1 MRRLAAGVL
10 VATFCVA
17 GPAFAAPPGPPQAP
31 EWWFDTWHVPS
42 LWAGGARGQGMT
54 IAEIDTGVNASL
66 PELAAN
72 VLRGKNFGTAG
83 GDGRTDR
90 AAEQFGHG
98 TAMASIMVA
107 HPGFMNITGLAPRA
121 NLLPV
126 AVPLSN
132 TTDAPRNGDDSLP
145 KAITWAADH
154 GGKII
159 SMSLGGA
166 RHQRSDKVPC
176 PADEQQAIN
185 YAISKGAIVLASSGN
200 DAKTGSP
207 VEDPGVCLGVISVGA
222 VDRHGTVAPFSS
234 RHKYLTVTAP
244 GVNIPSLARIPRS
257 AYRGDGTSQA
267 TAITAAALALIW
279 SKYPA
284 LSGQQVVAQMLAT
297 LDHPAGT
304 QGRQDPSYGY
314 GIVNPYRA
322 ITTPPAANAP
332 NPVYDAVAPFLSTQ
346 PAKGQALPVPAPA
359 ATQPVPPGHFAV
371 GKAPSMWTQRVW
383 TALAIGLLG
392 AVALIVL
399 AIVGTK
405 RSRRH
410 AALTGN
416 GGRPRRGQ
424 VRNVPPAPT
433 YQDGVGV
440 VWHDLTAPRD
450 EP

>member
-1 MRRLAAGVL
+1 
-10 VATFCVA
+10 
-17 GPAFAAPPGPPQAP
+17 
-31 EWWFDTWHVPS
+31 
-42 LWAGGARGQGMT
+42 
-54 IAEIDTGVNASL
+54 
-66 PELAAN
+66 
-72 VLRGKNFGTAG
+72 
-83 GDGRTDR
+83 
-90 AAEQFGHG
+90 
-98 TAMASIMVA
+98 
-107 HPGFMNITGLAPRA
+107 
-121 NLLPV
+121 
-126 AVPLSN
+126 
-132 TTDAPRNGDDSLP
+132 
-145 KAITWAADH
+145 
-154 GGKII
+154 
-159 SMSLGGA
+159 
-166 RHQRSDKVPC
+166 
-176 PADEQQAIN
+176 
-185 YAISKGAIVLASSGN
+185 
-200 DAKTGSP
+200 
-207 VEDPGVCLGVISVGA
+207 VISVGA
-222 VDRHGTVAPFSS
+222 VGRSGAVAPFSS

-244 GVNIPSLARIPRS
+244 GVNIPSLGRLPRS
-257 AYRGDGTSQA
+257 AYSGSGTSQA

-297 LDHPAGT
+297 LDHPPGT

-322 ITTPPAANAP
+322 ITTPPTANAP
-332 NPVYDAVAPFLSTQ
+332 NPVYDGVAPFLSTQ

-399 AIVGTK
+399 AVVGTK

-416 GGRPRRGQ
+416 GTRPRRGQ
-424 VRNVPPAPT
+424 VHNVPPAPT